1 VFHVFN
7 VTAEMAIRVALEN
20 SNGGF
25 RIARKRVN
33 DIRYADDVVLIKTIR
48 YQQNYNLK
56 GLLNRIK
63 ITGMNGLVINK
74 GKTNVMATEYD
85 NTVITVNGDIL
96 QQVDHFQYLGA
107 IITED
112 GRSDADVRTRLGMA
126 KSVLTELEH
135 IWNSRAITT

>member
-1 VFHVFN
+1 MFHVFN